1 MRRWATSMPMP
12 MAPAFALLCSV
23 HASAAAA
30 AAGVAADGLPAPG
43 QATRNIVIFVADG
56 LRPGSVNAED
66 APALSALRK
75 QGVSFVNSHSLFPT
89 FTTPNASAIA
99 TGHYLGDTGDFG
111 NALYTGY
118 RLFASGNFAHPAASS
133 VPFIENDAVLG
144 DLDDHFEG
152 NYLGEDTLLA
162 LARAHGYSTAAIGKL
177 GPVAIQDITQLMPQ
191 QQHFS
196 VPQTIIIDDATGAD
210 APPLA
215 DDTLAA
221 LAHAG
226 LPNATPAR
234 QQGAGDRST
243 PGTHDA
249 NLVQQRYFI
258 DAATRAVL
266 PLLRQRG
273 RPFVLLYWSRDPDG
287 TQHNQGDS
295 LNSLAPGING
305 ATSKAAVRN
314 ADDNL
319 RQVLDYLHADPALA
333 ASTDVFVTSDHGFAT
348 ISKRDVDAAHHATSS
363 FSASASYD
371 DVPAGFLPPG
381 FLAIDLA
388 HLLGLPLYD
397 PARIVKDAN
406 GNPGFGRIVA
416 GAHPLAGSGL
426 IGGSGRAT
434 DGSDPDGSDADVV
447 VAANGGSDLIYLP
460 HGDAALARR
469 LLAYLAGLDYVGA
482 LFADQRYGALPGAL
496 PLSAIALVGSSRLPR
511 PAIVVS
517 FKTFTLDAAEAAS
530 TDPLQNAVQ
539 IADTTL
545 QQGQGMHGSFGR
557 DNTFNFMAAIGPDF
571 KTRYRDPLPASN
583 ADITPT
589 LLRLL
594 GWQAPARGALVGR
607 ALEEAVYGGQAADG
621 ARAARGGHAAHGD
634 RVAHGNVSRCLALSS
649 PAADGRRTALD
660 YQVYRGRVYPDTATL
675 RVVLQQER
683 TGCHRG

>member
-1 MRRWATSMPMP
+1 MP
-12 MAPAFALLCSV
+12 MAPTFALLCIA
-23 HASAAAA
+23 HTSAAAA
-30 AAGVAADGLPAPG
+30 GAGVAADVLPAPG

-56 LRPGSVNAED
+56 LRPGSVDAED
-66 APALSALRK
+66 APALSALRE

-118 RLFASGNFAHPAASS
+118 RLFDSGNFAHPAASS

-319 RQVLDYLHADPALA
+319 RQILDYLHADPALA
-333 ASTDVFVTSDHGFAT
+333 ASTDVVVTSDHGFAT

-397 PARIVKDAN
+397 PARIVKDAD
-406 GNPGFGRIVA
+406 GNPGFGRIAA

-434 DGSDPDGSDADVV
+434 DGSDSDGSDAEVV

-469 LLAYLAGLDYVGA
+469 LLTYLARLDYVGA
-482 LFADQRYGALPGAL
+482 LFADPRYGALPGAL
-496 PLSAIALVGSSRLPR
+496 PLSDIALVGSSRLPR

-517 FKTFTLDAAEAAS
+517 FRTFTLDAAEAAS
-530 TDPLQNAVQ
+530 ADPLQNAVQ
-539 IADTTL
+539 IADTPL

-571 KTRYRDPLPASN
+571 KTVYHDPLPASN
-583 ADITPT
+583 ADIMPT

-594 GWQAPARGALVGR
+594 GWQPQPQARGALVGR
-607 ALEEAVYGGQAADG
+607 VLEESLYAGHLAG
-621 ARAARGGHAAHGD
+621 GGHAADGVRTAHND
-634 RVAHGNVSRCLALSS
+634 RVAHGNASRCLALST

-660 YQVYRGRVYPDTATL
+660 YQVYRGRIYPDTATL